1 MIETTVLMNKPGAEL
16 IKTEQC
22 TGWIRIENNF
32 ELNDGEKSSSW
43 ISAQKEQQ
51 DIDNL
56 CYFIQKKKNH
66 LNSLDSWNNNV
77 FLFIKRIIDSE
88 LCL

>member
-32 ELNDGEKSSSW
+32 ELNDGEKSS
-43 ISAQKEQQ
+43 
-51 DIDNL
+51 
-56 CYFIQKKKNH
+56 
-66 LNSLDSWNNNV
+66 
-77 FLFIKRIIDSE
+77 
-88 LCL
+88 